1 MLCDELG
8 QLLITLVNATATVF
22 GDDAIVSQVRPSGTY
37 DDDGVILDVT
47 ISYREYNYTEEELEI
62 LLQLLDNFIYNPIIT
77 SDEILSRVRLEVVP
91 VGG

>member
-22 GDDAIVSQVRPSGTY
+22 GDDAIVSQIRPSDTY
-37 DDDGVILDVT
+37 DEDGVILDVT